1 MATFSGGH
9 GEPGVGTLEATTEVE
24 PIWAAHLQNVITQ
37 GGNYSDTIRDTGQ
50 TPTTDIRAGMLL
62 GALSADNKLTEW
74 DPAATDGSQF
84 LEGMLPVSIQAIS
97 LSGTAAPRV
106 VSRIVQ
112 AQIKADWVLIL
123 GVALQTSIW
132 EFTARRALS
141 QAGWILDDDPQ
152 GRLAGNGNIVQDV
165 AGTTH
170 TPTEAENGQK
180 FFYYNAASVTVTLP
194 AIKAGLIYDFVR
206 AADEEFIVA
215 SAEGGNVIVGDSL
228 TADSITFTTAN
239 EHVGAWV
246 KAEAVYTNAV
256 LKWHFQLPQIPFG
269 TDGAGLTYAITDA

>member
-1 MATFSGGH
+1 MSTFSGGFA
-9 GEPGVGTLEATTEVE
+9 EPGTGTLEATTEVE
-24 PIWAAHLQNVITQ
+24 PLWASHLQNVIYQ

-62 GALSADNKLTEW
+62 GALTADNKLTEW

-84 LEGMLPVSIQAIS
+84 LEGMLPVSIRSIS

-106 VSRIVQ
+106 TNRIVR

-141 QAGWILDDDPQ
+141 KAGWILDDDVF
-152 GRLAGNGNIVQDV
+152 GRLAGMGDIVQDV
-165 AGTTH
+165 TGTTH

-180 FFYYNAASVTVTLP
+180 FMYSNAAAVIVTLP
-194 AIKAGLIYDFVR
+194 AIKAGLSYDFVR
-206 AADEEFIVA
+206 TANEALTVN
-215 SAEGGNVIVGDSL
+215 SAEGDNVIVGNDLS
-228 TADSITFTTAN
+228 ADGVVFTTAV
-239 EHVGAWV
+239 EHIGAWV
-246 KAEAVYTNAV
+246 KATAIYTGAV
-256 LKWHFQLPQIPFG
+256 LKWHYQLPQIPFG
-269 TDGAGLTYAITDA
+269 TTGAGLTFAITT